1 MELLHKL
8 RRFILMLK
16 PPLTSLICALTCA
29 SLVAGC
35 ASVPRWSLDE
45 PQVTSDDMRA
55 LTSEP
60 KERDPSLYWDA
71 VHQSSF
77 YLIENSLDLSRQYRK
92 LTGRMHEAVNADV
105 FGNVPNTSWF
115 TNRHGQTRMSRSD
128 IERGPDQIAG
138 PDVSGPWVITRAKP
152 QGVTPGFFFKDVNG
166 ESFVLK
172 FDPAMHPEL
181 STGAEMVSTKLF
193 HAIGYNV
200 PENYL
205 VTFDPS
211 ILTIKEGLEYK
222 DASGHRKPF
231 TKEVLEQILTR
242 VALRPDGKIRA
253 VASRLLPGKPV
264 GPFSYKGRRKDDPN
278 DLIPH
283 EHRRELRGI
292 KIFAQL
298 VNNFDTKDHN
308 TLDVLVNESGR
319 TFIRHYLIDF
329 SSTLGADSD
338 EPKAVYKGYSYTL
351 DVEQAL
357 VSLFTLGLRRWSWE
371 KGDPTGMP
379 ASAGYFE
386 AELFDPPGWKPLHGN
401 PAFDNMTYADAAW
414 ACKILASF
422 TKDDLL
428 ACVESGQYT
437 DTATTRYLVD
447 ILWARRAKI
456 LGYYSTK
463 VSLLDNFAVRDN
475 GSVVSLTFEAVAATE
490 PATSASSRFIVGVEH
505 DDRALIQNSSTQ
517 FPEVRVSEVDRA
529 RMISAIEDATSD
541 LQRVFEFEIAPQ
553 LDGRTGPAVIAHV
566 YFDGEPSHT
575 RLVGI
580 EYDN

>member
-1 MELLHKL
+1 MRK
-8 RRFILMLK
+8 K
-16 PPLTSLICALTCA
+16 TSLKLLG
-29 SLVAGC
+29 LVSVLAMTAGC
-35 ASVPRWSLDE
+35 AGSPRWSLE
-45 PQVTSDDMRA
+45 SPPVAADDMRG
-55 LTSEP
+55 LSSDP

-77 YLIENSLDLSRQYRK
+77 YLIEQSLDLPRQYRK
-92 LTGRMHEAVNADV
+92 LTGRMQEAVNADV
-105 FGNVPNTSWF
+105 FGNVSNSSWF
-115 TNRHGQTRMSRSD
+115 TNRHGQTRMSRAD
-128 IERGPDQIAG
+128 IKRGPDRIAG
-138 PDVSGPWVITRAKP
+138 PELNGPWVVTRAKP
-152 QGVTPGFFFKDVNG
+152 QGVTPGFFFKDASG

-205 VTFDPS
+205 VTFDPAM
-211 ILTIKEGLEYK
+211 LTIKEGLEYK
-222 DASGHRKPF
+222 DADGHRKPF

-283 EHRRELRGI
+283 EHRRELRAI

-308 TLDVLVNESGR
+308 TLDVLVNEEGKK
-319 TFIRHYLIDF
+319 FIRHYLIDF

-338 EPKAVYKGYSYTL
+338 EPKSGYKGYSYTL
-351 DVEQAL
+351 DFEQAL

-371 KGDPTGMP
+371 KSDPTGMP

-414 ACKILASF
+414 ACNILASF
-422 TKDDLL
+422 NKDDLL
-428 ACVESGQYT
+428 ACVESAQYS
-437 DTATTRYLVD
+437 DTVATRYLVD
-447 ILWARRAKI
+447 VLWARRAKI
-456 LGYYSTK
+456 LSYYSTK
-463 VSLLDNFAVRDN
+463 VSLLDNLAIEDD
-475 GSVVSLTFEAVAATE
+475 GSTVSLTFEDILASEPVP
-490 PATSASSRFIVGVEH
+490 PATPQYFVEVEH
-505 DDRALIQNSSTQ
+505 DDRVLTEGAPIQTPV
-517 FPEVRVSEVDRA
+517 FRVSGEA
-529 RMISAIEDATSD
+529 RSRMFAAVQEAISDKHKVI
-541 LQRVFEFEIAPQ
+541 EFEITPRF
-553 LDGRTGPAVIAHV
+553 DGRTAPAVTAYV
-566 YFDGEPSHT
+566 YFDGEPLHT